1 MAGNWKDERANEK
14 ADKITFIS
22 VFKICAI
29 TLGYTEIIQH
39 ELDTVNIN
47 SYTNLLLD
55 NLFRARGKCN
65 NLLKHL
71 QTSIAGISRWEWV
84 IKPKKKY
91 VCESEDSNFWRRNKY
106 ALKHLKD
113 HKPIPGCSPCK
124 WRYHICLV

>member
-1 MAGNWKDERANEK
+1 MAKNWKDERANEK

-29 TLGYTEIIQH
+29 ILGYTEIIQH

-71 QTSIAGISRWEWV
+71 QTRIARISRWEWV
-84 IKPKKKY
+84 IKVKKKC
-91 VCESEDSNFWRRNKY
+91 VWLRR
-106 ALKHLKD
+106 LKLLEK
-113 HKPIPGCSPCK
+113 K
-124 WRYHICLV
+124 

>member
-1 MAGNWKDERANEK
+1 MAENGEDERANEK

-29 TLGYTEIIQH
+29 ILGYTEIIQH

-71 QTSIAGISRWEWV
+71 QATIAGIST
-84 IKPKKKY
+84 
-91 VCESEDSNFWRRNKY
+91 
-106 ALKHLKD
+106 
-113 HKPIPGCSPCK
+113 
-124 WRYHICLV
+124 